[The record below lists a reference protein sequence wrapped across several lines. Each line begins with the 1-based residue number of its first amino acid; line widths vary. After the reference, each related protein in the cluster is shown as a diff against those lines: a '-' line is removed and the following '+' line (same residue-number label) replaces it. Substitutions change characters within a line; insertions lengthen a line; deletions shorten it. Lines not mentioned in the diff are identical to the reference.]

1 MGEAAPCLMRSVS
14 QPLFASCE
22 YKEGQGDPLRALTT
36 SISFGRFM
44 TEPLDWEKWSS
55 FSHNRTLEDVQK
67 HSRPGAVAEKK
78 AFFEAHYKK
87 IASKKTTKSPQKEN
101 KPPNHSPQTTIS
113 PTISNTHSP
122 IDETRENESVLS
134 QIDEHTTGTIQVEHD
149 ISSSKDVCSPSTNL
163 VPSQFGNSDDDVASN
178 GQVEHGKES
187 AENVTS
193 EKHRFDGDVA
203 SNGQVEQGKE
213 STENVTSEKHRFDDD
228 VASNGQVEQ
237 GKESTENVTSEK
249 HRFDDD
255 VASNGQ
261 VEVSTENVSSKK
273 RGLYQSSHVDKIK
286 KTQMKDA
293 KTGHTKPKSCQ
304 KAPTL
309 PINHKKVTTDVTEK
323 KRSALKSLHM
333 SINFLPTRNK
343 NETSKTTTTKPKD
356 RLIQIQQ
363 PLNLKASING
373 VKKNPQV
380 PQNAS
385 SVCTKKPRFSSS
397 SSSTVPSSFSFR
409 SEERAAKRKEFFQK
423 LEEKCNTK
431 ETEKIHLQPKLKTR
445 NDNQKLAL
453 DTKKPCTNETKSPKV
468 GRKSTLRSIQESFC
482 QSPWRT
488 SSKPKNF
495 IEINKKKLTTSMA
508 SLPTKKILHDSS
520 KKY

>member
-87 IASKKTTKSPQKEN
+87 IASKKTAKLPQKEN
-101 KPPNHSPQTTIS
+101 KPPNQSPQTNIS
-113 PTISNTHSP
+113 PTISDTHSP

-149 ISSSKDVCSPSTNL
+149 ISSSKDVCSPSTNI
-163 VPSQFGNSDDDVASN
+163 VSSQFGNSDDDVASN
-178 GQVEHGKES
+178 GQVEQGKES

-193 EKHRFDGDVA
+193 EKHWFDDDVA
-203 SNGQVEQGKE
+203 SNGQVEHGKE
-213 STENVTSEKHRFDDD
+213 STENITSEKHRFDDD

-255 VASNGQ
+255 VSSNGQ

-273 RGLYQSSHVDKIK
+273 HGLYQSSHVDKIK
-286 KTQMKDA
+286 KTQMKEA
-293 KTGHTKPKSCQ
+293 KTGQTKPKSCQ
-304 KAPTL
+304 KEAPTL
-309 PINHKKVTTDVTEK
+309 PINPKKVTTDVTEK

-343 NETSKTTTTKPKD
+343 NETSKPKD

-363 PLNLKASING
+363 PLNLKASISG

-380 PQNAS
+380 TQNAS
-385 SVCTKKPRFSSS
+385 SVCTKKPRSSI
-397 SSSTVPSSFSFR
+397 STVPSSFSFR

-423 LEEKCNTK
+423 LEERCNTK

-445 NDNQKLAL
+445 NDNRKLAL
-453 DTKKPCTNETKSPKV
+453 DTKKTCTNETKSPKV
-468 GRKSTLRSIQESFC
+468 GRKSTLRSIQESCC
-482 QSPWRT
+482 Q